1 MRQLV
6 VSSINYVHASPC
18 KGLLCVGCPDRS
30 ASTANRQIGDR
41 TATQA
46 VCIKARVHKHM
57 QRECHKQPPPP
68 RRCPGL
74 CMNRTSKRGVVSC
87 RQGGNHI
94 FQILRLPAGTAAEV
108 QALHP
113 LPLPS
118 YAASSSYTLARP
130 LLRCDAAPLITCS
143 ANHTSIPPCCAPFS
157 PRASSP

>member
-1 MRQLV
+1 MPAHARACCVWGVPTGLHPQQTDKSGTAQPLKQF
-6 VSSINYVHASPC
+6 VSKHVYTSICSGGAIS
-18 KGLLCVGCPDRS
+18 S
-30 ASTANRQIGDR
+30 
-41 TATQA
+41 
-46 VCIKARVHKHM
+46 
-57 QRECHKQPPPP
+57 PPPP
-68 RRCPGL
+68 SPRCPGL

-94 FQILRLPAGTAAEV
+94 FQTVGLPAGTAAEV